1 MKSFDMQAAMG
12 IVSRST
18 GGFSYDTLARALI
31 SNENIDSSQDLL
43 DECRKFCLSLEKRGL
58 LRRCSTCTQTQDE
71 YFEYIPH

>member
-1 MKSFDMQAAMG
+1 METFDTQLAMS

-31 SNENIDSSQDLL
+31 SKGKGDDPEILL
-43 DECRKFCLSLEKRGL
+43 ESCRSFCLSLEEKGI
-58 LRRCSTCTQTQDE
+58 LRKCHRCSHSQDE